1 MYSLVD
7 LLGPTDLAAAFDAI
21 APNDAITS
29 GQGSIAMGDALGKR
43 LDARLRQVRRGERGF
58 VTQGSAAGVQVASLD
73 AMSSFSLISSQ
84 LAAVEASEAS
94 GVRPMKDGYGGFAS
108 IDFFTGD
115 ADSGLAGR
123 KADIEGFAIT
133 GGIDKTI
140 GTDAIIGGMISYS
153 SSDNTMD
160 SGMGDAEISG
170 ASVGLYGYVPF
181 ENRVFVDGH
190 VSYGSYS
197 VDMSRTAQL
206 VGGTLAATGDTNADQ
221 LLVGASVG
229 REYQFNNGINVTP
242 SAGLL
247 HASYDID
254 AYSEKGSVIA
264 MDVASRDLTSTQLS
278 LGAVIDWELGESGSV
293 RPMLGAAV
301 VHDLDAGHDV
311 VLATFVGTP
320 TASAVVFA
328 GPDRSRTWLDLEA
341 GLDVNVSD
349 SMVATIAVKQTVN
362 RDELSQTVIGAS
374 ATLKF

>member
-1 MYSLVD
+1 MRIRQHP
-7 LLGPTDLAAAFDAI
+7 LL
-21 APNDAITS
+21 
-29 GQGSIAMGDALGKR
+29 
-43 LDARLRQVRRGERGF
+43 
-58 VTQGSAAGVQVASLD
+58 
-73 AMSSFSLISSQ
+73 
-84 LAAVEASEAS
+84 
-94 GVRPMKDGYGGFAS
+94 Y
-108 IDFFTGD
+108 GD

-229 REYQFNNGINVTP
+229 REYQFNNGINVTAFGGPP
-242 SAGLL
+242 SCKLRYRCVL
-247 HASYDID
+247 R
-254 AYSEKGSVIA
+254 KRQ
-264 MDVASRDLTSTQLS
+264 RDPH
-278 LGAVIDWELGESGSV
+278 GRRI
-293 RPMLGAAV
+293 P
-301 VHDLDAGHDV
+301 
-311 VLATFVGTP
+311 
-320 TASAVVFA
+320 
-328 GPDRSRTWLDLEA
+328 
-341 GLDVNVSD
+341 
-349 SMVATIAVKQTVN
+349 
-362 RDELSQTVIGAS
+362 
-374 ATLKF
+374 